1 MPCDILTSMKRLVVF
16 VLMMCWL
23 APAFAFDTLRSQH
36 FVFYAGPGGQ
46 KAAAYLAQSADTIME
61 NMAGSLGLQVGA
73 AIDVYLV
80 PEFEEFYR
88 ARPDAGRLPSWA
100 AGAAYPEK
108 NLIVLLLNRGAD
120 LDKTFLH
127 ETHHMLLGQAFR
139 GSERVPRWLDE
150 GLAMIWADEWS
161 LSRLN
166 TMTMAVLSGKLLPM
180 DELAEHF
187 PSDLRAAETA
197 YCQSF
202 YFIAFLKGEF
212 GDTAFRR
219 FFLEY
224 IKRKDFTGALHLAYQ
239 MDWPGLEKLWLKH
252 TALRFSW
259 IPLITSTSTLWFL
272 AALLFI
278 AGYIRKKRKARQIL
292 LAWQQEESCS
302 PDTRH

>member
-1 MPCDILTSMKRLVVF
+1 M
-16 VLMMCWL
+16 
-23 APAFAFDTLRSQH
+23 
-36 FVFYAGPGGQ
+36 
-46 KAAAYLAQSADTIME
+46 
-61 NMAGSLGLQVGA
+61 GLQAGA
-73 AIDVYLV
+73 VIDVYV
-80 PEFEEFYR
+80 VQDFEEFYR

-108 NLIVLLLNRGAD
+108 NLIVLLLNRGSD

-127 ETHHMLLGQAFR
+127 ETHHMLLGQAFK

-180 DELAEHF
+180 DELAGHF
-187 PSDLRAAETA
+187 PSDLRAAEIA

-212 GDTAFRR
+212 GDEAFQR

-224 IKRKDFTGALHLAYQ
+224 IKHKDFTGALRLAYQ
-239 MDWPGLEKLWLKH
+239 MDWPELEKLWLKH

-259 IPLITSTSTLWFL
+259 IPLITSTSTLWFP

-278 AGYIRKKRKARQIL
+278 AGYIRKKHKARQIL

>member
-1 MPCDILTSMKRLVVF
+1 MKRLF
-16 VLMMCWL
+16 ILVLILCWL
-23 APAFAFDTLRSQH
+23 APAFAFAPLRTQH
-36 FVFYAGPGGQ
+36 FVFYAGAEGQ
-46 KAAAYLAQSADTIME
+46 KAAAYLAQSADAILQH
-61 NMAGSLGLQVGA
+61 MAASLGMQAGA
-73 AIDVYLV
+73 VIDVYMV
-80 PEFEEFYR
+80 QDFEEWYR
-88 ARPDAGRLPSWA
+88 LRPDAGRLPSWA

-108 NLIVLLLNRGAD
+108 NCIVLLLNRGGD

-127 ETHHMLLGQAFR
+127 ETHHMLLWQAFK

-150 GLAMIWADEWS
+150 GLAMIWANEWS

-180 DELAEHF
+180 DELARHF
-187 PSDLRAAETA
+187 PSDLRAAEIA

-202 YFIAFLKGEF
+202 YFIAFLKSEF
-212 GDTAFRR
+212 GDEAFKR

-224 IKRKDFTGALHLAYQ
+224 IKHKDFTGALRLAYK
-239 MDWPGLEKLWLKH
+239 MGWPELEKLWLKH
-252 TALRFSW
+252 TTLRFSW
-259 IPLITSTSTLWFL
+259 IPLITSTSTLWFA

-302 PDTRH
+302 PDIRH

>member
-1 MPCDILTSMKRLVVF
+1 MKRLF
-16 VLMMCWL
+16 VLVLILCWL
-23 APAFAFDTLRSQH
+23 APAFASAPLRTQH
-36 FVFYAGPGGQ
+36 FVFYAGPEGQ
-46 KAAAYLAQSADTIME
+46 KAAAYLAQSADAILQ
-61 NMAGSLGLQVGA
+61 NMAASLGMQPGA
-73 AIDVYLV
+73 VIDVHV
-80 PEFEEFYR
+80 VRDFEELYR
-88 ARPDAGRLPSWA
+88 SRPDAGRLPSWA

-108 NLIVLLLNRGAD
+108 NLIVLLINRGAG

-127 ETHHMLLGQAFR
+127 ETHHMLLGQAFK
-139 GSERVPRWLDE
+139 GGERVPRWLDE

-180 DELAEHF
+180 DELAVHF
-187 PSDLRAAETA
+187 PSDLRAAEIA

-202 YFIAFLKGEF
+202 YFIAFLKSEF
-212 GDTAFRR
+212 GNEAFQR
-219 FFLEY
+219 FFREY
-224 IKRKDFTGALHLAYQ
+224 IKHKDFTGALRLAYK
-239 MDWPGLEKLWLKH
+239 MDWSELEKLWLKH
-252 TALRFSW
+252 TTLRFSW
-259 IPLITSTSTLWFL
+259 IPLITSTSTLWFA

>member
-1 MPCDILTSMKRLVVF
+1 MALII
-16 VLMMCWL
+16 CWL
-23 APAFAFDTLRSQH
+23 APAFAFDTLRTQH
-36 FVFYAGPGGQ
+36 FVFYAGPDGQ
-46 KAAAYLAQSADTIME
+46 KAAAYLAQNADTILE
-61 NMAGSLGLQVGA
+61 TMAGDLGLQAGA
-73 AIDVYLV
+73 VIEVYVV

-88 ARPDAGRLPSWA
+88 ARPDARRLPSWA

-108 NLIVLLLNRGAD
+108 NLIVLLLNRGSD

-166 TMTMAVLSGKLLPM
+166 TMTMAVLSGKLMPM

-187 PSDLRAAETA
+187 PSDLRSAETA

-212 GDTAFRR
+212 GDTAFQR

-224 IKRKDFTGALHLAYQ
+224 IKHKDFTGALHLAYQ
-239 MDWPGLEKLWLKH
+239 MDWPELEKLWLKY
-252 TALRFSW
+252 TALHFSW

-278 AGYIRKKRKARQIL
+278 AGYIRKKHKARQIL